1 MPLAKIHVLE
11 GQYNER
17 RLGKVS
23 RAVQEALISVLKIPS
38 EDFFQIIH
46 VLPRSRFLHTPSFLG
61 LKYSDD
67 FIVLEIA
74 FIAGRPKETRLA
86 LLRELNSRIVAGAG
100 ISPDD
105 LMIQL
110 VEGPG
115 ENFSFGGD
123 SQLTGSRYSAR
134 NAGANRVAGR
144 ARRSTDGPE
153 SLYQHAC
160 ERTGLS
166 SAELART
173 AAAEGLRP
181 ACERVRLD
189 VERSSGA
196 DAGTGAPGPRRM

>member
-23 RAVQEALISVLKIPS
+23 RAVQEALIGVLKIPS

-46 VLPRSRFLHTPSFLG
+46 VLPRNRFLHTPSFLG

-67 FIVLEIA
+67 FIVLEVA

-115 ENFSFGGD
+115 ENFSFGQGLA
-123 SQLTGSRYSAR
+123 Q
-134 NAGANRVAGR
+134 R
-144 ARRSTDGPE
+144 AFISK
-153 SLYQHAC
+153 
-160 ERTGLS
+160 
-166 SAELART
+166 
-173 AAAEGLRP
+173 AA
-181 ACERVRLD
+181 
-189 VERSSGA
+189 
-196 DAGTGAPGPRRM
+196 